1 MYEPAADAGEHA
13 EEDDS
18 DGEEQDLPP
27 GHLQVDL
34 VRPGQG
40 DKCFLTSNQGVIYS
54 LVHSEIGHGH
64 SYSLVLAVR
73 PAVLQ
78 LGERDALPIV
88 ASPHS
93 LPVLLNHQS

>member
-13 EEDDS
+13 EEDDG

-40 DKCFLTSNQGVIYS
+40 DECFLSSNQGAVYS
-54 LVHSEIGHGH
+54 LVHSKIGH

-88 ASPHS
+88 ASPHR

>member
-13 EEDDS
+13 EEDDG

-40 DKCFLTSNQGVIYS
+40 DECFLSSNQGAVYS
-54 LVHSEIGHGH
+54 LVHSKIGH

-88 ASPHS
+88 APPHR
-93 LPVLLNHQS
+93 LPVLLRNQS

>member
-1 MYEPAADAGEHA
+1 MYKPAADAGEHA

-40 DKCFLTSNQGVIYS
+40 DKCFLTSNQGVVYS
-54 LVHSEIGHGH
+54 LVHSKIGH
-64 SYSLVLAVR
+64 SNSLVLAVR

-88 ASPHS
+88 ASPHR
-93 LPVLLNHQS
+93 LPVLLRNQ

>member
-40 DKCFLTSNQGVIYS
+40 VKC
-54 LVHSEIGHGH
+54 
-64 SYSLVLAVR
+64 
-73 PAVLQ
+73 
-78 LGERDALPIV
+78 
-88 ASPHS
+88 SPT
-93 LPVLLNHQS
+93 Q